1 MTLKNLLST
10 LTLAAAV
17 LSVVPSGLTQDHRT
31 RAALSRIEEQGQK
44 LLEGL
49 VARGVPGASAAL
61 LLPDGRQVQVTAGI
75 ASFFSKE
82 TMTSE
87 HRMLVGST
95 GKTFVS
101 AVALA
106 LCAEGKLAL
115 DRTVK
120 SYYDDPL
127 PEWISRVPNA
137 SAVTLRQLLQH
148 SSGIPRYVMKPAFAA
163 ALKEDLERTF
173 RPEELLS
180 FVHGDRPLF
189 APGGG
194 FSYADTNYIIVG
206 ILIEK
211 VTGEPFYG
219 LARKRLLVPHGLS
232 ATVPSDRIEI
242 PRMAGGRVV
251 LTQFL
256 GVPDT
261 TLREDGSFTFN
272 PQFEWCGGGFAS
284 TPTDLARWAGIL
296 YTGRAFEKPYLPDL
310 LSARD
315 APELGPSVGYGLGVM
330 LRDTGAGR
338 LLGHEGVMPGYLTS
352 LGHFPDCQISAA
364 IQVNTD
370 AAARIGRPLTAVLVE
385 LVRIA
390 QQEFER

>member
-1 MTLKNLLST
+1 M
-10 LTLAAAV
+10 V
-17 LSVVPSGLTQDHRT
+17 LILPSGLTQDQRT
-31 RAALSRIEEQGQK
+31 RAALSRIEEQGLG
-44 LLEGL
+44 LLDGL
-49 VARGVPGASAAL
+49 IARGVPGASAAL
-61 LLPDGRQVQVTAGI
+61 LLPDGRQVLVTAGV
-75 ASFFSKE
+75 ASLFGE
-82 TMTSE
+82 EAMTSE
-87 HRMLVGST
+87 HRMLVGSS

-115 DRTVK
+115 DRTAK
-120 SYYDDPL
+120 SYYGEPL
-127 PEWISRVPNA
+127 PEWLSQVPNA
-137 SAVTLRQLLQH
+137 SKVTVRQLLQH
-148 SSGIPRYVMKPAFAA
+148 TSGIPRYVMKPAFAA
-163 ALKEDLERTF
+163 ALKEDLKRTF
-173 RPEELLS
+173 RPEELLF

-189 APGGG
+189 APDAG

-211 VTGEPFYG
+211 VTGESFYS
-219 LARKRLLVPHGLS
+219 LAQKRLLTPHRLLG
-232 ATVPSDRIEI
+232 TVPSDKLSI

-251 LTQFL
+251 ITKFL
-256 GVPDT
+256 GVPDA

-284 TPTDLARWAGIL
+284 TPADLARWAGIL

-310 LSARD
+310 LSAKA

-338 LLGHEGVMPGYLTS
+338 LVGHEGVMPGYLTS
-352 LGHFPDCQISAA
+352 LGHFPDCRISAA

-370 AAARIGRPLTAVLVE
+370 DAARIGRPLTAVLVD
-385 LVRIA
+385 LVKIA